1 MFRRWRRARL
11 AAQAAA
17 HAAAPSPRPTAADL
31 RGEHLFE
38 LLNAKLSEFIGPGGR
53 WALVRRTDAD
63 TDRIFHA
70 MLTHQIAAELTR
82 TLLDER
88 DTVAV
93 VVPAE
98 NEPIALSW
106 EPAPLVVWADPV
118 VVPESEADAASLPSI
133 GIDRTSSRPAPPDVA
148 SGAPKS
154 PRDSCTA
161 GPTGAPRPF
170 VA

>member
-11 AAQAAA
+11 AAQASA
-17 HAAAPSPRPTAADL
+17 HAAAAKPRPTAADL

-38 LLNAKLSEFIGPGGR
+38 LLNAKLSEFIGPNGA
-53 WALVRRTDAD
+53 WSLVRRTDAD

-82 TLLDER
+82 TVLDER

-98 NEPIALSW
+98 NEPLALTW
-106 EPAPLVVWADPV
+106 VPAPLVVWADPV
-118 VVPESEADAASLPSI
+118 VVPTSEADAASLPSI
-133 GIDRTSSRPAPPDVA
+133 GSSQEIEVRAA
-148 SGAPKS
+148 
-154 PRDSCTA
+154 
-161 GPTGAPRPF
+161 
-170 VA
+170 

>member
-17 HAAAPSPRPTAADL
+17 HAAAPSPRATAADL

-38 LLNAKLSEFIGPGGR
+38 LLNAKLSEFIGPGGS

-88 DTVAV
+88 ETVAI

-98 NEPIALSW
+98 NEAR
-106 EPAPLVVWADPV
+106 
-118 VVPESEADAASLPSI
+118 AA
-133 GIDRTSSRPAPPDVA
+133 
-148 SGAPKS
+148 
-154 PRDSCTA
+154 
-161 GPTGAPRPF
+161 
-170 VA
+170 